1 MLTGVDFRQAIK
13 YWTQGREVIVIDRSS
28 LHASGG
34 YDNFPF
40 EDLFKNVELL
50 ADVPVVEYPEFRQEV
65 EDMIQK
71 SGSEN
76 TERFLEL
83 RIAGRALGEG
93 VKDAIEKAEEDTE
106 TPPPLTGPEKKAP
119 PAGKPKKELAL
130 ELAAKGMPVK
140 EIADQIGVKYGTVY
154 YWVKNDSNKKPGW
167 NADRH
172 ACQTCMYR
180 ATGPLKTNGA
190 GCDYVSIAGR
200 SRECTVADCE
210 KYIKGTPKSKKKQVK
225 G

>member
-40 EDLFKNVELL
+40 EDLFRNVELL
-50 ADVPVVEYPEFRQEV
+50 ADVPAVENPEFRQAV
-65 EDMIQK
+65 EDMVQE
-71 SGSEN
+71 SDPEN
-76 TERFLEL
+76 
-83 RIAGRALGEG
+83 
-93 VKDAIEKAEEDTE
+93 EEDTE
-106 TPPPLTGPEKKAP
+106 TPPPPPLTGPEKKDA
-119 PAGKPKKELAL
+119 PAGKPKKELAM

-140 EIADQIGVKYGTVY
+140 EIADQLGVKYGTVY

-200 SRECTVADCE
+200 SRECTVEDCE

>member
-13 YWTQGREVIVIDRSS
+13 YWTQGKEVIVLDRTVKSP
-28 LHASGG
+28 AGG
-34 YDNFPF
+34 YETYSFD
-40 EDLFKNVELL
+40 ELFRNLEFLV
-50 ADVPVVEYPEFRQEV
+50 DVPAVEDPEFRQAV
-65 EDMIQK
+65 EDMVQE
-71 SGSEN
+71 SDPEN
-76 TERFLEL
+76 
-83 RIAGRALGEG
+83 
-93 VKDAIEKAEEDTE
+93 EEDTE
-106 TPPPLTGPEKKAP
+106 TPPPLTGPEKKDA

-140 EIADQIGVKYGTVY
+140 EIADQLGVKYGTVY

-200 SRECTVADCE
+200 SRECTVEDCE

>member
-40 EDLFKNVELL
+40 EDLFRNVELL
-50 ADVPVVEYPEFRQEV
+50 ADVPAVEDPEFRQEV
-65 EDMIQK
+65 EDMIQE
-71 SGSEN
+71 SDSE
-76 TERFLEL
+76 
-83 RIAGRALGEG
+83 G
-93 VKDAIEKAEEDTE
+93 TE
-106 TPPPLTGPEKKAP
+106 TPPPLTGPEKKDA

-140 EIADQIGVKYGTVY
+140 EIADQLGVKYGTVY

-200 SRECTVADCE
+200 SRECTVEDCE
-210 KYIKGTPKSKKKQVK
+210 KYIKGTPNR
-225 G
+225 

>member
-1 MLTGVDFRQAIK
+1 M
-13 YWTQGREVIVIDRSS
+13 
-28 LHASGG
+28 
-34 YDNFPF
+34 
-40 EDLFKNVELL
+40 
-50 ADVPVVEYPEFRQEV
+50 
-65 EDMIQK
+65 
-71 SGSEN
+71 
-76 TERFLEL
+76 
-83 RIAGRALGEG
+83 
-93 VKDAIEKAEEDTE
+93 
-106 TPPPLTGPEKKAP
+106 
-119 PAGKPKKELAL
+119 

-140 EIADQIGVKYGTVY
+140 EIADQLGVKYGTVY

-200 SRECTVADCE
+200 SRECTVEDCE
-210 KYIKGTPKSKKKQVK
+210 KYIKGTSKSKKKQVK